1 MTIMRTFFLC
11 VLLAIPS
18 SAQDAAVLE
27 KATELALQYTAK
39 LPNFICTETINRFV
53 KRKPADPWKAQDKLT
68 LSVAFSEKGEQY
80 KLQAINDTPTT
91 KPFQNVGGY
100 KSKGE
105 FGSLL
110 RRIFQKESATSFK
123 WERSET
129 LNGNPVQVYSYKID
143 KDHSKYSVTMS
154 SLLKT
159 YRDTFAMQ
167 GFIYIDP
174 RSNQVMRFTVEA
186 VGIPTDWPISATS
199 SIVEY
204 AFADI
209 GGQQFLMPFTVEG
222 KVVMKD
228 KQTRN
233 LIQFSDYRKFSS
245 EATIDF
251 ESSPLEDSKPD

>member
-11 VLLAIPS
+11 ILLAIPL

-27 KATELALQYTAK
+27 KANELALQYTAT
-39 LPNFICTETINRFV
+39 LPNFICTETINRFMR
-53 KRKPADPWKAQDKLT
+53 RKPADPWKAQDKLT

-91 KPFQNVGGY
+91 KAFQKVGGY
-100 KSKGE
+100 KSRGE

-110 RRIFQKESATSFK
+110 RRIFQKESATRFK
-123 WERSET
+123 WERLET
-129 LNGNPVQVYSYKID
+129 LNGNPVQVYSYRID

-159 YRDTFAMQ
+159 YQDVFAMQ
-167 GFIYIDP
+167 GFIYIDQ
-174 RSNQVMRFTVEA
+174 RSYQVMRFTAEA
-186 VGIPTDWPISATS
+186 VGIPADWPISATS

-209 GGQQFLMPFTVEG
+209 GGQQFLMPVTVEG
-222 KVVMKD
+222 NVVMKD

-251 ESSPLEDSKPD
+251 ESSPLEDSRPD